1 MIKSI
6 LVCTDGSPHGDVAAE
21 YAVYL
26 TQKLKA
32 RLLALHVLDSR
43 MLDGPLMADIS
54 GWVGAQP
61 YGAQLQQFRDLMQQ
75 KGEAVIRAFNSRCET
90 AGVTAETWIKMGHPP
105 RVILEEEARAELLVM
120 GQKGEHAT
128 WIGEM
133 MGSNVERVVR
143 HSVKPCLVTPD
154 AFRPISRILAAYDG
168 SSHAS
173 QALREAT
180 ELSLAMQV
188 ELVVLTTFE
197 NSDRERAEQISSDA
211 RELVKAHD
219 CKALGL
225 VVQGRTA
232 ATILDSAREEGC
244 NLIVLGAYGHT
255 RIRAMILGSTTTQV
269 IARSRVPVM
278 LVR

>member
-6 LVCTDGSPHGDVAAE
+6 LVCTDGSPHGDVAAD

-43 MLDGPLMADIS
+43 MLEGPLMADIS

-75 KGEAVIRAFNSRCET
+75 KGEAVIHAFNSRCEA
-90 AGVTAETWIKMGHPP
+90 AGVAAETWIKMGHPP

-128 WIGEM
+128 WIGDM

-154 AFRPISRILAAYDG
+154 TFRPVSRILAAYDG

-180 ELSLAMQV
+180 ELALALQV
-188 ELVVLTTFE
+188 ELIVLTVFE
-197 NSDRERAEQISSDA
+197 NEDRERAEQISSDA
-211 RELVKAHD
+211 KELVKAHD

-225 VVQGRTA
+225 VIKGRAA
-232 ATILDSAREEGC
+232 ATILESARDENC
-244 NLIVLGAYGHT
+244 SLIVLGAYGHT
-255 RIRAMILGSTTTQV
+255 RIREMILGSTTTHV

>member
-168 SSHAS
+168 RSHAS